1 MIPEDETRTFS
12 TRKHA
17 QGQWDTTIFKTSNGV
32 ARDLLSYM
40 SYKRKGVDDLA
51 RVMAAVTPAV
61 VLDAGAGKG
70 AYAHWFL
77 GKKTATVVAID
88 WSFDALREQCCPR
101 QGRIFP
107 VCADLH
113 MLPFKSGIADAL
125 FSIDTLGHVGD
136 CGKAL
141 DEFLRVCKPSSA
153 LFIHSEC
160 GDYRSRWPDK
170 ALIARLRKD
179 LLADYDGHVS
189 LHLADELYA
198 LFSRRFQVLSFI
210 NPAGYFGWLLGY
222 PEKYR
227 MAFVAAHWASMT
239 LITSI
244 FAALKKLPLIGI
256 SVRFLNA
263 FTNHCE
269 VFFGLK
275 GGGSCFAVLKK
286 PDQDSP
292 D

>member
-17 QGQWDTTIFKTSNGV
+17 QGQWDTTISKTSNGV
-32 ARDLLSYM
+32 VRDLLSYM

-125 FSIDTLGHVGD
+125 FSIDTLG
-136 CGKAL
+136 
-141 DEFLRVCKPSSA
+141 
-153 LFIHSEC
+153 
-160 GDYRSRWPDK
+160 
-170 ALIARLRKD
+170 
-179 LLADYDGHVS
+179 
-189 LHLADELYA
+189 
-198 LFSRRFQVLSFI
+198 
-210 NPAGYFGWLLGY
+210 
-222 PEKYR
+222 
-227 MAFVAAHWASMT
+227 
-239 LITSI
+239 
-244 FAALKKLPLIGI
+244 
-256 SVRFLNA
+256 
-263 FTNHCE
+263 
-269 VFFGLK
+269 
-275 GGGSCFAVLKK
+275 
-286 PDQDSP
+286 
-292 D
+292 